1 MTETRT
7 HKTGSGLKQFTWRY
21 LKAEETSVSRRIERL
36 ALTRI
41 KFSPQS
47 HPSSWQL
54 FIIYAISLSV
64 SFILLSSLLLSSGVA
79 LPYLNLSVSLLI
91 YIVPSSFFPL
101 PFFSPLRLSSLFRQ
115 VFPAF
120 PSLSDF
126 SYPSVQPSLCWR
138 WPLFLFLRRPV
149 CQSALRSAQHE
160 ELCRFPFHAHV
171 GGAVRDKCH

>member
-1 MTETRT
+1 M
-7 HKTGSGLKQFTWRY
+7 GSGLKQFTWRY

-64 SFILLSSLLLSSGVA
+64 SFILLSSLLFSSGVA

-101 PFFSPLRLSSLFRQ
+101 PFFSPLCLSSLFRQ